1 MDQNQIQ
8 YYRKLAE
15 QYPDKKDLI
24 FDGAS
29 YLHSPG
35 SKITRLP
42 DVDTLVRLGEEYR
55 ATQPSE
61 IVKGF
66 NKATQEM
73 QASGFGA
80 LGLAGAAVGLDSVRD
95 YGFEGYKRNME
106 EAEEFAPRVAKV
118 EDIDSFGSG
127 TDWLMSTVGSLGPS
141 VIEAG
146 LSAIVG
152 SVVGSALPGPG
163 TAAGAVTGLTSRKAL
178 REAVEH
184 AVEKKVAEAVAEG
197 IAEDVARASVR
208 KSVISAIKREAG
220 SKAGITLG
228 VGAMEGGQ
236 MFGAAA
242 EDVGVENVNPYLT
255 AGLGLLSG
263 ASEIIGPEGKLVRN
277 IAGGNVLH
285 EAAKQTRREAIR
297 DLPMNMAKEGGQEIL
312 QTGISDVNKLA
323 HNPDATLSGSDYLNS
338 GVGGIVGGGVFNA
351 PNIAFGARGLSSPE
365 DVTDDTQGNPRTI
378 DINEAG
384 IKSEEIDGYQ
394 DRFGTTTPAK
404 TSAEAFEAGFAASER
419 MRRSPEGRDKLKG
432 QLADEN
438 VVTPVSDMMGG
449 LFGGNEAAASMGA
462 KGLQVDPVDPQVDP
476 HHDPQVDP
484 VVFPSEINEPVQPG
498 PSDNPIIEPASGLF
512 ENPVQPEPGE
522 AQNTVTLDDGLIYT
536 LYKTKKGKASI
547 VAYDAVTGNK
557 VDAITYKTFER
568 AEGEFKTLAKGGFKK
583 LTDSKPPVT
592 GFAELDPNTGGLT
605 EPDEYGGMGLPDYES
620 MPVERRLDTEKRKSV
635 SEMSPDEMKKELL
648 TDYLTGLGN
657 KRAYEEAPKKRIQ
670 TSIDVD
676 SLKWVNDNH
685 GHAAGDLLLE
695 NVGKALKQEGLDAY
709 HVSGDEYYIQGDE
722 DAHIDTAI
730 QRAYD
735 HLNNNPI
742 VLKHPDGTTKTFKGS
757 FSYGKGK
764 DLTEADANLQK
775 HKTERELS
783 GERAPRGA
791 EPPGSTKTSTEGL
804 NVDAGRQDSNNLKPS
819 SPSTKKPS
827 TPSVTVPEGV
837 NIASTGNPFKI
848 SGAKRAA
855 WAHSKKTGEQAEI
868 VHLGGEHYGWK
879 VYEKAKAIDS
889 EAHAA
894 ATSPFNDTPQPTEA
908 QKEAGNYKKGHINIS
923 GLDIAVEN
931 PEGSVRSG
939 KSADEKTWET
949 KMRSHYGYFKR
960 TEGKDGDQV
969 DTFIKPGTEEVQKAF
984 VVDQLDEHGG
994 FDEHKVVL
1002 GVKTKI
1008 EARAEYL
1015 KNYEKGWKIGPIT
1028 EVSIDEF
1035 KVWLKDGKRVKQPM
1049 NKEFFSNKEK
1059 KPDSKRYTETHGG
1072 VEFEFHTLGLD
1083 KPKKQAALEGNNQNK
1098 EETKNEHGKTDGLA
1112 EAGVRGGNNP
1122 KVERDLLDGASQ
1134 PAVAQS
1140 PSDKSILSKKPT
1152 NRIFTD
1158 IEIEGITVTVK
1169 GILPNGKVGEY
1180 QESAKTALSDID
1192 HEISLYEKI
1201 RDCIG

>member
-95 YGFEGYKRNME
+95 YGFEGYKRNMA

-146 LSAIVG
+146 LSAVAGAAI
-152 SVVGSALPGPG
+152 GSALPGPG

-208 KSVISAIKREAG
+208 KGVISAIKREAG
-220 SKAGITLG
+220 SKAGITAG
-228 VGAMEGGQ
+228 VGAVEGGQ

-285 EAAKQTRREAIR
+285 EAAKQTRREAIH

-323 HNPDATLSGSDYLNS
+323 HNPDATISGSDYLNS

-365 DVTDDTQGNPRTI
+365 DVADSTQGNPRTI

-432 QLADEN
+432 QLAEEN

-449 LFGGNEAAASMGA
+449 LFGGKEEAPMGA
-462 KGLQVDPVDPQVDP
+462 KGLQVDPDVSA
-476 HHDPQVDP
+476 
-484 VVFPSEINEPVQPG
+484 SEINEPVQPG
-498 PSDNPIIEPASGLF
+498 PSENPILEPASGLV

-522 AQNTVTLDDGLIYT
+522 AQNSITLDDGREYT
-536 LYKTKKGKASI
+536 LYKAKKGKGSI
-547 VAYDAVTGNK
+547 VAYDAVTGKK
-557 VDAITYKTFER
+557 VDAITYKTLGQ
-568 AEGEFKTLAKGGFKK
+568 AETEFKK
-583 LTDSKPPVT
+583 LTDSKPEKPTTELAKPPVT
-592 GFAELDPNTGGLT
+592 GFAELDKNTGGLIQ
-605 EPDEYGGMGLPDYES
+605 PDEYGGMGLPDYES
-620 MPVERRLDTEKRKSV
+620 KPVERRLDTEKRKSV

-685 GHAAGDLLLE
+685 GHEAGDLLLE

-791 EPPGSTKTSTEGL
+791 EPPGSSKTSTERL

-819 SPSTKKPS
+819 TSATKKLS

-855 WAHSKKTGEQAEI
+855 WAHSKKTGEQTEI

-894 ATSPFNDTPQPTEA
+894 ATSPLNDTPQPTDA

-939 KSADEKTWET
+939 KSANGKTWET

-969 DTFIKPGTEEVQKAF
+969 DTFIKPGTEEVHKAF

-1015 KNYEKGWKIGPIT
+1015 KNYEKGWKVGPIT
-1028 EVSIDEF
+1028 EVPIDEF
-1035 KVWLKDGKRVKQPM
+1035 KTWLKDGKRVKQPM

-1059 KPDSKRYTETHGG
+1059 KPDPKRYTETHGG

-1083 KPKKQAALEGNNQNK
+1083 K
-1098 EETKNEHGKTDGLA
+1098 
-1112 EAGVRGGNNP
+1112 
-1122 KVERDLLDGASQ
+1122 
-1134 PAVAQS
+1134 
-1140 PSDKSILSKKPT
+1140 SKKPAMAT
-1152 NRIFTD
+1152 LEQPKPAPIEKEPQKEKPTARTFTD

>member
-55 ATQPSE
+55 ETQPSE

-66 NKATQEM
+66 KKATKEM
-73 QASGFGA
+73 KASGFGA
-80 LGLAGAAVGLDSVRD
+80 IGLAGSAVGLDSVRD

-146 LSAIVG
+146 LSAVAGAAI
-152 SVVGSALPGPG
+152 GSALPGPG
-163 TAAGAVTGLTSRKAL
+163 TAAGAVTGLTSKKAL
-178 REAVEH
+178 REAVEY

-220 SKAGITLG
+220 SKAGITAG
-228 VGAMEGGQ
+228 VGAVEGGQ

-255 AGLGLLSG
+255 AGLGFVAG

-277 IAGGNVLH
+277 IAGGNILH

-312 QTGISDVNKLA
+312 QTGIGDVNKLA
-323 HNPDATLSGSDYLNS
+323 HNPDATISGSDYLNS
-338 GVGGIVGGGVFNA
+338 GIAGAVGGGVFNA

-365 DVTDDTQGNPRTI
+365 DVADATQGNPRTI

-384 IKSEEIDGYQ
+384 IKPEELDGYQ

-419 MRRSPEGRDKLKG
+419 MRRSPEGRSKLKE

-449 LFGGNEAAASMGA
+449 LFGGKEEVAPMGA
-462 KGLQVDPVDPQVDP
+462 KGLQVDQVDPQVDT
-476 HHDPQVDP
+476 HHDSQVDP
-484 VVFPSEINEPVQPG
+484 VVSPSEIKAPVQPG
-498 PSDNPIIEPASGLF
+498 PSENPILEPARGLV

-522 AQNTVTLDDGLIYT
+522 AQNSVTLDDGHKYT
-536 LYKTKKGKASI
+536 LYKAKKGKGSI
-547 VAYDAVTGNK
+547 VAYDAVTGKK
-557 VDAITYKTFER
+557 VDAITYKTLGQ
-568 AEGEFKTLAKGGFKK
+568 AETEFKK
-583 LTDSKPPVT
+583 LTDTKPEKPPTELAAPQVT
-592 GFAELDPNTGGLT
+592 GFAELDPNTGGLA

-620 MPVERRLDTEKRKSV
+620 KPVERRLDTEKRKSV
-635 SEMSPDEMKKELL
+635 AEMSPDEMKKELL

-695 NVGKALKQEGLDAY
+695 NVGKALNQEGLEAY

-722 DAHIDTAI
+722 DTHIDTAI

-735 HLNNNPI
+735 HLNNNPL
-742 VLKHPDGTTKTFKGS
+742 VLKHPDGTTRIFKGS

-775 HKTERELS
+775 HKAKRELS
-783 GERAPRGA
+783 GERASRGN
-791 EPPGSTKTSTEGL
+791 EPPGSIKTSAEGINL
-804 NVDAGRQDSNNLKPS
+804 DAGKQNNHDLKPAQS
-819 SPSTKKPS
+819 SSKKPS
-827 TPSVTVPEGV
+827 TPSVAVPEGV
-837 NIASTGNPFKI
+837 NLASTGNPYKL
-848 SGAKRAA
+848 SGAKKAVREYT
-855 WAHSKKTGEQAEI
+855 KRTGHAAEI
-868 VHLGGEHYGWK
+868 VPLGGEHYGWR
-879 VYEKAKAIDS
+879 VVVNETAKSDTQTGLTLKDELQGI
-889 EAHAA
+889 EADAHEA
-894 ATSPFNDTPQPTEA
+894 ATSPLNDTPQPTDA

-939 KSADEKTWET
+939 KSANGKTWET
-949 KMRSHYGYFKR
+949 KMKSHYGYFKR

-1015 KNYEKGWKIGPIT
+1015 KNYEKGWKVGPIT
-1028 EVSIDEF
+1028 EVPIDEF
-1035 KVWLKDGKRVKQPM
+1035 KAWLKDGKRVKQPM

-1083 KPKKQAALEGNNQNK
+1083 K
-1098 EETKNEHGKTDGLA
+1098 
-1112 EAGVRGGNNP
+1112 
-1122 KVERDLLDGASQ
+1122 
-1134 PAVAQS
+1134 
-1140 PSDKSILSKKPT
+1140 SKKPAT
-1152 NRIFTD
+1152 ATLEQPKPKPSPIEKEPQKEKPTARTFTD